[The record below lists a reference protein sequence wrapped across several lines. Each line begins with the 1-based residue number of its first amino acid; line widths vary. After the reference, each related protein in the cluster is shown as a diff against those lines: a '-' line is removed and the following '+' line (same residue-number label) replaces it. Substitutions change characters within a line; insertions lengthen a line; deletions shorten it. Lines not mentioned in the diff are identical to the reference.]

1 MAKKS
6 KKPKSTKPISRPPAL
21 SKDSLLRDFRVLALI
36 LAVVISIILIH
47 PSYSDG
53 ELKTNLHYGLDLVG
67 GSTLQLKVEGVIV
80 GVNTS
85 KEKVVSYE
93 VERITGFK
101 PQIVNSAQDTITL
114 AIPSTISADELES
127 SLSLYGYTVDV
138 TPSGNVNQV
147 TIWVDDTRAT
157 KLFLERVTGSEI
169 TPFEEND
176 EVLYE
181 IRSKI
186 SQQEL
191 SSLVSPIGT
200 VVSYR
205 EGVTRNTLELT
216 KRVLDEKLNALGL
229 KDIKTRTVGGEYILI
244 DMAGEENLTRAERI
258 VTTPGKFEVKF
269 YINDQYIL
277 LFTGEG
283 IESVGQVV
291 YDDQRG
297 WGVEFRIDRES
308 ADKLRD
314 TAIKYGVLENPSN
327 YPLVMFLDEKEIF
340 NATISPEL
348 ADTLRHEPVR
358 NLVATTGFG
367 SDAEQT
373 ARDLQIHLRVGALPV
388 KVDVIGAGQVPAA
401 LGSQF
406 KKQSVI
412 AGLLVL
418 IGVLFVVFIR
428 YRQSRILLPMI
439 GTSISE
445 VIIILGFASLI
456 KWELDLAS
464 IAGII
469 ATIGTGVDH
478 LVIITDEVLSGG
490 RMPTTKLYMQRLGR
504 AFAII
509 LAAASTVLIA
519 MSSLFFIAFGALKG
533 FALITIVGVL
543 IGVLI
548 ARPAYGRIIKD
559 LIK

>member
-6 KKPKSTKPISRPPAL
+6 KKPKSTKSVSRPPAL
-21 SKDSLLRDFRVLALI
+21 SKDSLLMDFRVLALI

-80 GVNTS
+80 GVNAS

-101 PQIVNSAQDTITL
+101 PEIVNSAQDTITL
-114 AIPSTISADELES
+114 AIPSTVSVDELES
-127 SLSLYGYTVDV
+127 SLSLYGYTADV

-147 TIWVDDTRAT
+147 TIWVDDTTAT

-169 TPFEEND
+169 TPFEENG

-186 SQQEL
+186 SQEEL

-269 YINDQYIL
+269 YINGQYIP

-291 YDDQRG
+291 YDEQRG

-308 ADKLRD
+308 ADRLRD

-327 YPLVMFLDEKEIF
+327 YPLVMFLDEREIF

-348 ADTLRHEPVR
+348 ADTLRYEPVR

-418 IGVLFVVFIR
+418 LGVVFVVFIR

>member
-6 KKPKSTKPISRPPAL
+6 KKPKSTKSVSRPPAL
-21 SKDSLLRDFRVLALI
+21 SKDSLLMDFRVLALI

-80 GVNTS
+80 GVNAS

-101 PQIVNSAQDTITL
+101 PEIVNSAQDTITL
-114 AIPSTISADELES
+114 AIPSTVSVDELES
-127 SLSLYGYTVDV
+127 SLSLYGYTADV

-147 TIWVDDTRAT
+147 TIWVDDTTAT

-169 TPFEEND
+169 TPFEENG

-186 SQQEL
+186 SQEEL

-269 YINDQYIL
+269 YINGQYIP

-291 YDDQRG
+291 YDEQRG

-308 ADKLRD
+308 ADRLRD

-327 YPLVMFLDEKEIF
+327 YPLVMFLDEREIF

-348 ADTLRHEPVR
+348 ADTLRYEPVR

-418 IGVLFVVFIR
+418 LGVVFVVFIR

-548 ARPAYGRIIKD
+548 ARPAYGRIIRD